1 MSPSDHGHDMILPPR
16 ERRARRSGGPLSG
29 ITDHDRPAQLPETPV
44 FDDAFHKSLVDH
56 LSDGVYYVDR
66 RRCILY
72 WNEGAARITGF
83 EAEEVVGRRC
93 SDGIL
98 AHVDETGQQL
108 CQAVCPLVAS
118 MRTDEPREVEVWL
131 RHHDGHRVPVRVRTA
146 PIHDANGRVTG
157 AVEIFD
163 DASRLLDARAQA
175 AAASRDALCDAL
187 TGLPNRRHID
197 VALDARLED
206 LRRYGW
212 SFGLLILDIDHFKAV
227 NDTHGHDVG
236 DQALRT
242 VAATIAGGVRAGDL
256 VGRWGGEEFV
266 ILANGGDERSLKD
279 VAERCRALVASATV
293 HAGGSRIPIRVSVG
307 AAIALASDDP
317 HTLFARADAALYQA
331 KEGGR
336 DRVEVAAAPT

>member
-1 MSPSDHGHDMILPPR
+1 MI
-16 ERRARRSGGPLSG
+16 S
-29 ITDHDRPAQLPETPV
+29 IDHDRPAQLPETPI
-44 FDDAFHKSLVDH
+44 FDDAFHKSLVDQ

-72 WNEGAARITGF
+72 WNQGAARITGF
-83 EAEEVVGRRC
+83 AAEEVVGRRC

-98 AHVDETGQQL
+98 AHVDEAGQQL
-108 CQAVCPLVAS
+108 CQAVCPLVAT
-118 MRTDEPREVEVWL
+118 MRTGETREVEVWL

-187 TGLPNRRHID
+187 TGLPNRRHLD

-212 SFGLLILDIDHFKAV
+212 SFGLLIVDIDHFKAV
-227 NDTHGHDVG
+227 NDTYGHDVG

-256 VGRWGGEEFV
+256 VGRWGGEEFL
-266 ILANGGDERSLKD
+266 ILANGGDERTLKD

-293 HAGGSRIPIRVSVG
+293 QVGGSGIPIRVSVG
-307 AAIALASDDP
+307 ATRALASDDA

-331 KEGGR
+331 KECGR
-336 DRVEVAAAPT
+336 DRVMVVVAPT